1 VGTILPI
8 KNPGSWQKKLDA
20 MLDGPVLSDV
30 IVAAA
35 QQEVEAGSHDRL
47 RIWKDS
53 RAADLR
59 LHSCAQ

>member
-1 VGTILPI
+1 
-8 KNPGSWQKKLDA
+8 

>member
-20 MLDGPVLSDV
+20 MLDGLVLSDV

-47 RIWKDS
+47 RIWKVNCAADPHLHS
-53 RAADLR
+53 RA
-59 LHSCAQ
+59 Q